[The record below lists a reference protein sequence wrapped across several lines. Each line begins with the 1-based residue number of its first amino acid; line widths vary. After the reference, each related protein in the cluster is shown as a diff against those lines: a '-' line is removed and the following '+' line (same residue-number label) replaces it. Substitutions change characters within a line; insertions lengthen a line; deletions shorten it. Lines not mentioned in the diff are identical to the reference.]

1 MRIIISKEL
10 DNFTLRGGYTEI
22 ESESNDGMR
31 RGSAYHV
38 ETTTEFILTG
48 QRQEEVGYSYDLIV
62 RYQTGD
68 LRWSGLMRISS

>member
-38 ETTTEFILTG
+38 ETTTEFILRIFLRPHSPLSDG
-48 QRQEEVGYSYDLIV
+48 LEISGGVG
-62 RYQTGD
+62 
-68 LRWSGLMRISS
+68 